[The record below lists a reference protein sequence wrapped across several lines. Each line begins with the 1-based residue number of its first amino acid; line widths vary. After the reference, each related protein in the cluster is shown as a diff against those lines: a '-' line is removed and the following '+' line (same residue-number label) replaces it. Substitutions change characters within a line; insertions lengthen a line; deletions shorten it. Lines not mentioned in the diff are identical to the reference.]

1 MKGQITVEY
10 LISFIIFIGLIAYT
24 YLSYSANIPRFTED
38 VKEETIRSEAYQI
51 SEILVNNPG
60 QPVNWQSFA
69 NIKRIG
75 LLDERFNKTNLIS
88 KAKIDKLKNNFD
100 CNYPANYSYIMSK
113 LKANRNFSFIISEID
128 WTNGNRNTLYMCTSP
143 TFFSSMNITIQ
154 RIAAYNDSGMIKPAE
169 VIIQM

>member
-10 LISFIIFIGLIAYT
+10 LISFVIFIGLIAYT

-38 VKEETIRSEAYQI
+38 VRKETIRSEAYQI

-60 QPVNWQSFA
+60 EPVNWQSFA

-75 LLDERFNKTNLIS
+75 LLDERCNKTNLIS
-88 KAKIDKLKNNFD
+88 KAKIDKLKNNYD

-128 WTNGNRNTLYMCTSP
+128 WTNGNRNTLYLCNPP

-154 RIAAYNDSGMIKPAE
+154 RIAAYNDSGTIKPAE
-169 VIIQM
+169 IIIQM

>member
-10 LISFIIFIGLIAYT
+10 LISFVIFIGLIAYT
-24 YLSYSANIPRFTED
+24 YLSYSSNIPRFTED
-38 VKEETIRSEAYQI
+38 VRKETIRSEAYQI

-60 QPVNWQSFA
+60 QPVNWQSA

-88 KAKIDKLKNNFD
+88 KAKIDKLKNNYD

-128 WTNGNRNTLYMCTSP
+128 WTNGNRNTLYLCNPP

-154 RIAAYNDSGMIKPAE
+154 RIAAYNDSGTIKPAE
-169 VIIQM
+169 IIIQM

>member
-10 LISFIIFIGLIAYT
+10 LISFVIFIGLIAYT

-38 VKEETIRSEAYQI
+38 VRKETIRSEAYQI
-51 SEILVNNPG
+51 SEILINNPG
-60 QPVNWQSFA
+60 EPVNWQSA

-88 KAKIDKLKNNFD
+88 EAKIDKLKNNYD

-113 LKANRNFSFIISEID
+113 IKANRNFSFIISEILD
-128 WTNGNRNTLYMCTSP
+128 NGNRNTRYICNPP

-154 RIAAYNDSGMIKPAE
+154 RIAAYNDSGIIKPAE
-169 VIIQM
+169 VLIQM